1 MTSSSK
7 PPQYGDQLPYEN
19 LLQALVACIRSQ
31 PLLFLVAIGVLII
44 SVVVV
49 GGELGSADF
58 RFVVSVLAG
67 LGIVGVLGYYVLE
80 ARQMLQAS
88 RANQPAD
95 TPPDNQHDDAA

>member
-1 MTSSSK
+1 MTSSSN
-7 PPQYGDQLPYEN
+7 PPEYGDVPYEN

-49 GGELGSADF
+49 GGELGSSDF
-58 RFVVSVLAG
+58 RFVVGVLAG
-67 LGIVGVLGYYVLE
+67 LGVLGVAAYYVWE

-88 RANQPAD
+88 RANQSASQS
-95 TPPDNQHDDAA
+95 PDRRPEDSA